1 MAEGEE
7 AETQPRSRSSSLSS
21 LDPGEFKFPEDLVPP
36 RENLEAGRITNTTL
50 DGTLT
55 KKPLQLIEDLT
66 NGCGGQLW
74 PAGVRLAKYF
84 IKKYRDSDELAGKR
98 IVELGSGGGI
108 TGLAIG
114 LELDQ
119 IGGDVE
125 KGGAEFWMTDMQAMM
140 ELMEKNVK
148 FNGLEGKIKCGLL
161 DWADP
166 LPGFATEKPVD
177 IVLAADCVYF
187 EPAFPLLEKTLCEI
201 ATKDTEVIFCFKKR
215 RKADMRFIKS
225 IKKHFVMADIK
236 DEGHEEYQRE
246 SIYLYSM
253 RKR

>member
-1 MAEGEE
+1 MIPNPRFRPSRKVDIDCLAIHCVIWSNLEQTLTYTITLAGYDQRQCATAVMAES
-7 AETQPRSRSSSLSS
+7 RSRSSSLPS
-21 LDPGEFKFPEDLVPP
+21 LDATEFKFPQDLVPL
-36 RENLEAGRITNTTL
+36 RENLQPGRVTTTTL

-55 KKPLQLIEDLT
+55 KTPLQLIEDLT

-84 IKKYRDSDELAGKR
+84 INKYRDNNGLAGKR
-98 IVELGSGGGI
+98 IIELGSGGGV

-125 KGGAEFWMTDMQAMM
+125 KGGCEFWMTDMQAMM
-140 ELMEKNVK
+140 ELMEKNVA
-148 FNGLEGKIKCGLL
+148 FNQLQGKISCGLL

-166 LPGFATEKPVD
+166 LPEFVTKEPVD

-187 EPAFPLLEKTLCEI
+187 EPAFPLLEKTL
-201 ATKDTEVIFCFKKR
+201 
-215 RKADMRFIKS
+215 
-225 IKKHFVMADIK
+225 
-236 DEGHEEYQRE
+236 
-246 SIYLYSM
+246 
-253 RKR
+253 